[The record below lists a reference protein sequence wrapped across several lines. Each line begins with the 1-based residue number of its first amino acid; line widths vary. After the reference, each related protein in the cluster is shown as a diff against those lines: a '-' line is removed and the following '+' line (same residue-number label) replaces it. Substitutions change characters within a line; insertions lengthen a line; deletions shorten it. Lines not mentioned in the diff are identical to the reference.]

1 MTTVIE
7 VKGTWEK
14 QKQMLKEK
22 FASLTDRDLFIS
34 EGRKDWMLDI
44 LQIKLG
50 KTNAEWQK
58 VMNELELA

>member
-22 FASLTDRDLFIS
+22 FVSLTDRDLFIS